1 MSTPASPGLVTT
13 ACALA
18 TDAAGAKVVAAFDA
32 AQIESILLKGPTI
45 ADWLYPGELRPY
57 VDADLLVSPDQVMRA
72 ASVLEDLGFSPF
84 DRHVSPHA
92 HPWIRGSDG
101 AQVDLHVTIWG
112 PHRPAQRVWEEL
124 RRSVEVRR
132 IAAIHVQVLNQPAR
146 TLHVALHAAQHR
158 DNRPQTREDLRRA
171 IDGAPLEVWL
181 EAERLADRLWAL
193 GEMSDGLLLEPAGQ
207 ALLECLPLARA
218 AAMVN
223 HEQIPL
229 AIGFT
234 RIAEA
239 SGWRAKARV
248 LSGVFA
254 RDLLASEDRPA
265 PSGVVDVA
273 LARIRRVFRLAVGI
287 PRTLSVWRRAR
298 RHPDIRR

>member
-1 MSTPASPGLVTT
+1 VTT

-18 TDAAGAKVVAAFDA
+18 TDAAGAAVVAAFDA

-72 ASVLEDLGFSPF
+72 AAVLKDLGFGPF

-124 RRSVEVRR
+124 RRAVEVRR
-132 IAAIHVQVLNQPAR
+132 IAAIHVRVLNQPAR
-146 TLHVALHAAQHR
+146 ALHVVLHAAQHR
-158 DNRPQTREDLRRA
+158 ENRPQTREDLRRA
-171 IDGAPLEVWL
+171 IDGAPLEAWL
-181 EAERLADRLWAL
+181 EAEMLADRLWAL
-193 GEMSDGLLLEPAGQ
+193 GEMADGLLLEPAGQ
-207 ALLECLPLARA
+207 ELLECLPLVRA

-223 HEQIPL
+223 HKQIPL

-234 RIAEA
+234 RMSEA
-239 SGWRAKARV
+239 RGWRAKARV
-248 LSGVFA
+248 FSGAFA
-254 RDLLASEDRPA
+254 RDLLASEDAPA
-265 PSGVVDVA
+265 PSGMVHVA
-273 LARIRRVFRLAVGI
+273 LARIRRVVRLSVGV
-287 PRTLSVWRRAR
+287 PRTLSAWRRAR
-298 RHPDIRR
+298 RRAGIRR